1 MRSIILTKILDAQD
15 SIVDYRPYC
24 CCSVS
29 QSCLTL
35 CDPMYCSTPGLP
47 VLHHLPKLAQTHVMP
62 SNHFVFCHPL
72 LLLSSIFPSIRI
84 FSNESILCIRWPKY
98 WNISFSISLSN
109 EYSGLISF
117 RIDWFDLLAVQG
129 MLKRFFQ
136 HQSSKTWILWC
147 LAFLMLQLWH
157 LYMTIGKTTAL
168 TRQTSVG

>member
-35 CDPMYCSTPGLP
+35 CDPMDCSTPGLP

-72 LLLSSIFPSIRI
+72 LLLSSIFPSIRV
-84 FSNESILCIRWPKY
+84 FSKSQFIASGGQVIGTSASASVFPM
-98 WNISFSISLSN
+98 NIQDWSPLGLT
-109 EYSGLISF
+109 GLISLQSKGCSRDF
-117 RIDWFDLLAVQG
+117 SNTRVQ
-129 MLKRFFQ
+129 KREFFG
-136 HQSSKTWILWC
+136 
-147 LAFLMLQLWH
+147 A
-157 LYMTIGKTTAL
+157 
-168 TRQTSVG
+168 